1 MSEKLSIATAAG
13 RHSVVWK
20 NRKVTWEQMVK
31 KCSETTRTAETV
43 AEYRR
48 MDKNRQSEVK
58 DVGGFVGGFLRDGR
72 RKKGHVELRSM
83 ATLDIDY
90 GTQDVWDD
98 FQMLYSCSAMVY

>member
-43 AEYRR
+43 AVLIPPVFEPF
-48 MDKNRQSEVK
+48 KTIN
-58 DVGGFVGGFLRDGR
+58 L
-72 RKKGHVELRSM
+72 
-83 ATLDIDY
+83 
-90 GTQDVWDD
+90 
-98 FQMLYSCSAMVY
+98 